1 MLKHRKGIV
10 VLGAAFVFAFFA
22 ARPMIAKSAEQAAP
36 AAQQPSYTIPEY
48 NAFQAA
54 QAEKDPQAQ
63 IKDLDD
69 FVSKFPNSTLLQYVY
84 ELYYQAYF
92 KVKNYAKSIEYAD
105 KLIALGDK
113 AESPRRLAAV
123 QARVQLFGSVFNAK
137 APDAQD
143 QLMKERDA
151 AVLGLKLLPD
161 IKKTNPN
168 VTDAQIKQLT
178 ASFENAAGFA
188 DLELKDYSAAT
199 EAFKAVLAANPND
212 GATSYRLGLAYL
224 NMMPPQTMDG
234 FWAVARAVD
243 LKMPGADKVKDY
255 LRSRILAY
263 EQPGCDSQVDAQLSE
278 LLQLAMN
285 SPDRPAT
292 YMIPSHDDLS
302 KISQSSTII
311 SVISDLSMGAD
322 KAKMTWLAVCGAE
335 FPEVVGKIIDE
346 QKAADHIDFL
356 VFTSASAD
364 EMQAATMPN
373 MSVRVYTTAPAAGST
388 TAQVT
393 PQPDVDRLS
402 KDDEIRFSG
411 SLVSYDPSPFLLH
424 WDSVKVDPTI
434 IPERAARRNLLASR
448 QRNNSPQL
456 KYGRPDVRVRPFLFS
471 R

>member
-10 VLGAAFVFAFFA
+10 VLGAALAFAFAA
-22 ARPMIAKSAEQAAP
+22 ARPLMAQAAP
-36 AAQQPSYTIPEY
+36 AGQQPAYTIPEY

-54 QAEKDPQAQ
+54 QAEKDPTAQ
-63 IKDLDD
+63 VKDLDD

-92 KVKNYAKSIEYAD
+92 KLKNYSKSMEYAD

-113 AESPRRLAAV
+113 AELPRRLAAV
-123 QARVQLFGSVFNAK
+123 QARVQLFGSVFKPADANAH
-137 APDAQD
+137 DELTQ
-143 QLMKERDA
+143 ERDA
-151 AVLGLKLLPD
+151 ALLGLKLLPD

-168 VTDAQIKQLT
+168 VTDDQIKQLT

-188 DLELKDYSAAT
+188 DLQLKDNAAAAD
-199 EAFKAVLAANPND
+199 AFKAVLAANPTD

-224 NMMPPQTMDG
+224 NMTPPQSMDG
-234 FWAVARAVD
+234 FWAVARAID
-243 LKMPGADKVKDY
+243 LKMPGSDKVKDY

-263 EQPGCDSQVDAQLSE
+263 EQPGCDSQVDAQLNE
-278 LLQLAMN
+278 MLQLAMN

-292 YMIPSHDDLS
+292 YTIPSHDDLS

-311 SVISDLSMGAD
+311 SVIGDLSMGGD
-322 KAKMTWLAVCGAE
+322 KATQTWLAICGAE

-346 QKAADHIDFL
+346 QKSADHIDFL

-373 MSVRVYTTAPAAGST
+373 MSVRVYTAAPAAGST

-393 PQPDVDRLS
+393 PQPDVERLS

-411 SLVSYDPSPFLLH
+411 ALVSYDPSPFLLH

-434 IPERAARRNLLASR
+434 IPEKGGAKKPAHRPAAH
-448 QRNNSPQL
+448 
-456 KYGRPDVRVRPFLFS
+456 
-471 R
+471 

>member
-1 MLKHRKGIV
+1 MLKHRKRIV
-10 VLGAAFVFAFFA
+10 VLGAALAFAFAA
-22 ARPMIAKSAEQAAP
+22 ARPLMAQAAP
-36 AAQQPSYTIPEY
+36 AGQQPAYTIPEY

-54 QAEKDPQAQ
+54 QAEKDPTAQ
-63 IKDLDD
+63 VKDLDD

-92 KVKNYAKSIEYAD
+92 KQKNYAKSIEYAD
-105 KLIALGDK
+105 KLIALDDK
-113 AESPRRLAAV
+113 AELPRRLAAV

-143 QLMKERDA
+143 QLTKERDA
-151 AVLGLKLLPD
+151 ALLGLKLLPD

-168 VTDAQIKQLT
+168 VTDDQIKQLT

-188 DLELKDYSAAT
+188 DLQLKDNAAAA
-199 EAFKAVLAANPND
+199 EAFKAVLAASPTD

-224 NMMPPQTMDG
+224 NMAPPQAMDG
-234 FWAVARAVD
+234 FWAIARAID
-243 LKMPGADKVKDY
+243 LKMQGADKVKDY

-263 EQPGCDSQVDAQLSE
+263 EQPGCDSQVDAQLDE
-278 LLQLAMN
+278 MLQLAMN

-292 YMIPSHDDLS
+292 YAIPSHDDLS

-311 SVISDLSMGAD
+311 SVIGDLSMSGD
-322 KAKMTWLAVCGAE
+322 KAKQTWLAICGAE

-346 QKAADHIDFL
+346 QKSADHIDFL

-373 MSVRVYTTAPAAGST
+373 MSVRVYTAAPAGST

-393 PQPDVDRLS
+393 PQPDVERLS

-411 SLVSYDPSPFLLH
+411 ALVSYDPSPFLLH
-424 WDSVKVDPTI
+424 WDSVQVDPTI
-434 IPERAARRNLLASR
+434 IPEKGGAKKPAAKKPAAH
-448 QRNNSPQL
+448 
-456 KYGRPDVRVRPFLFS
+456 
-471 R
+471 